1 MFDIGFWELVLV
13 FVVALVILGPERL
26 PQVAAKAGRWMAN
39 ARAIVR
45 NLRAQIEAELAQKER
60 AHADPGR
67 ADPPSDDAARNPDE
81 KKD

>member
-1 MFDIGFWELVLV
+1 VFDIGFWELLLV

-45 NLRAQIEAELAQKER
+45 NLRAQIEAELAQQKQAPSE
-60 AHADPGR
+60 PGGSEP
-67 ADPPSDDAARNPDE
+67 APDAARTGDE
-81 KKD
+81 KKG

>member
-1 MFDIGFWELVLV
+1 VFDIGFWELLLV

-45 NLRAQIEAELAQKER
+45 NLRTQIEAELAQKDQAPSE
-60 AHADPGR
+60 PGR
-67 ADPPSDDAARNPDE
+67 AKPTPDEAARTTDE
-81 KKD
+81 KKA

>member
-1 MFDIGFWELVLV
+1 MFDIGFWELLLV

-45 NLRAQIEAELAQKER
+45 NLRTQIEAELAQKDQAPSE
-60 AHADPGR
+60 PGSAEPAPDEAAR
-67 ADPPSDDAARNPDE
+67 TSDD
-81 KKD
+81 KKA